1 MLSLIKKI
9 SMGCVLIGCFGNSSA
24 QQIQWCQVRLAD
36 NAVSTCYSTRDNCML
51 FNKGSESTYTCMPIQ
66 K

>member
-1 MLSLIKKI
+1 MYLIKTF
-9 SMGCVLIGCFGNSSA
+9 VLTILVASAGFANA

-36 NAVSTCYSTRDNCML
+36 NVVSTCYGTRDNCML
-51 FNKGSESTYTCMPIQ
+51 FNRGSEHAYTCMAIQ

>member
-1 MLSLIKKI
+1 MKLKFFAFLLSLV
-9 SMGCVLIGCFGNSSA
+9 SVGVANA

-36 NAVSTCYSTRDNCML
+36 NAVSTCYGTRDNCML
-51 FNKGSESTYTCMPIQ
+51 FNRGSEQTYACVAIQ